1 MQQSIFAFTVKRVTF
16 LVLVAAVAITGCSG
30 DSFSTAN
37 VTGTVTVDGTPVAG
51 IMLEFEPERMGKKI
65 LPTAYGM
72 TDAAGHYEVS
82 RVGGPGGKPGAV
94 VGRNTVRLSTPEGSS
109 SKVHPYYA
117 DQGAFQREVADGEN
131 VFDFEI
137 ESRPKAAR
145 SQR

>member
-1 MQQSIFAFTVKRVTF
+1 MQQELFAFARRCTAF
-16 LVLVAAVAITGCSG
+16 LVLFVVGASTGCSG
-30 DSFSTAN
+30 DSFSTAD
-37 VTGTVTVDGTPVAG
+37 VTGTVTVDGKPMAG
-51 IMLEFEPERMGKKI
+51 IMLEFEPGRVGKKI

-94 VGRNTVRLSTPEGSS
+94 VGKNTVRLSTPEGSG

-117 DQGAFQREVADGEN
+117 DQGAFEREVAEGDN

-137 ESRPKAAR
+137 ESRPKALR
-145 SQR
+145 SGR